1 MPRSNAAATTRCEE
15 RCGRQFTSS
24 SSDTCPPHSPSP
36 QPLPSRAGETA
47 ETERRHVGGDSTGMH
62 RHVSARAR
70 QGMPAGVSER
80 WGGGTT
86 HPAFALIAA
95 LARPRAPV
103 SPPVPGAGWI
113 SAMLLRTVT
122 PPGPPVPGAGWICA
136 VLLRTVT
143 PPDPKGSAIGPT
155 VRVPL
160 QRRHR
165 RHLPGVHAGLGSD
178 TGPAKLL
185 AVPSRRQDCHLAD
198 NPSPSALKRLLK
210 GEGVAAE

>member
-113 SAMLLRTVT
+113 
-122 PPGPPVPGAGWICA
+122 CA